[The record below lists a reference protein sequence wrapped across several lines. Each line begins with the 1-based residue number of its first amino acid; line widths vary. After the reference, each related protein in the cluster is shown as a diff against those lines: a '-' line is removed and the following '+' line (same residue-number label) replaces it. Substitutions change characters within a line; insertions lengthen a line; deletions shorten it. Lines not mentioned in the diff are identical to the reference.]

1 MKNKSSII
9 KLCLVF
15 IIPLFLFQNCSK
27 ESIEEIEAKQLETL
41 IDNNPEQAYPGFIG
55 EIVTINFR
63 GVDIQVMKKDNEY
76 IFQGDIIISQEDLDE
91 YSNKSSNIKS
101 AVESGSAYRWPSNTV
116 YFTINSGLPLQS
128 RVIDAIAHWE
138 AYTALTF
145 IQRTTQSDYIEFVAA
160 GFCASN
166 SIGKKGGKQS
176 IFLGPGC
183 STGNT
188 IHEIGHAIGLY
199 HEHTREDRDS
209 HVQIN
214 WANIIN
220 NPIDGDFSPQFVKYN
235 LITNATGTGQDI
247 GAFDFGSIMM
257 YSSNAFTTNGLPT
270 IEKLD
275 GSTFTAQRT
284 GLSAGDKEGIFYLYP
299 LPPIPSISGPDY
311 MGIGVDAIAWTYY
324 GGVPNAQTFIW
335 WYKKI
340 NNGGVAPIAISY
352 GSSGYFVATLDTY
365 YSNASHGTSDFEIFL
380 EVIDTNG
387 NSYTSSTSSIMKKG
401 KYKLE
406 GLL

>member
-1 MKNKSSII
+1 MKNKFSII
-9 KLCLVF
+9 KLFLVF
-15 IIPLFLFQNCSK
+15 TIPLFLLQNCSK
-27 ESIEEIEAKQLETL
+27 ETTEEIEVKQLEIL
-41 IDNNPEQAYPGFIG
+41 VDNNPEQAYPGFIG

-91 YSNKSSNIKS
+91 YSNKSSNSKS
-101 AVESGSAYRWPSNTV
+101 AVESGSAYRWSNKTV
-116 YFTINSGLPLQS
+116 YYTINSSLPLQF
-128 RVIDAIAHWE
+128 RVTDAIAHWE
-138 AYTALTF
+138 ANTALTF

-176 IFLGPGC
+176 IFLGIGC

-209 HVQIN
+209 SVQIN
-214 WANIIN
+214 WGNIIN
-220 NPIDGDFSPQFVKYN
+220 NQIEGDFRPQFEQYN

-247 GAFDFGSIMM
+247 GVFDFGSIMM
-257 YSSNAFTTNGLPT
+257 YPSDAFTNNGLPT
-270 IEKLD
+270 ITMLD

-284 GLSAGDKEGIFYLYP
+284 ELSAGDIEGVNFLYSP
-299 LPPIPSISGPDY
+299 LPPPPTVNISGPGY
-311 MGIGVDAIAWTYY
+311 MSSGVNFITWNYT
-324 GGVPNAQTFIW
+324 GNVPNVQNYKW
-335 WYKKI
+335 WYKKR
-340 NNGGVAPIAISY
+340 NVNGAPYVIWTGQNLPFFVEADTVY
-352 GSSGYFVATLDTY
+352 SSGKDSY
-365 YSNASHGTSDFEIFL
+365 FEIYL

-387 NSYTSSTSSIMKKG
+387 LVFTSNTYTIWKKG
-401 KYKLE
+401 KWKYT
-406 GLL
+406 GL